1 MSDRE
6 SSGERKALPVKQATT
21 IEPIHELLA
30 RRWSPRAI
38 DEKRPVTSE
47 ELVALLE
54 AARWAP
60 SCFGE
65 EPWRYVVCDRFT
77 DQSAW
82 DDAFACLAE
91 GNQSWA
97 KRAPALLLS
106 VAVRRFSHNG
116 RENRW
121 AAHDTGAA
129 SENLCLEGTALG
141 LVVHQMGG
149 FDADEARKRFSLP
162 EEAMPMAM
170 IAVGHPGD
178 PDLLDDKRRERELS
192 PRKRKPFAQLIFA
205 GRWEHPF
212 EPGDDGS

>member
-1 MSDRE
+1 MTDRE
-6 SSGERKALPVKQATT
+6 GNTETRQLPVKRPVTM
-21 IEPIHELLA
+21 EPIHDLLA
-30 RRWSPRAI
+30 RRWSPRAL
-38 DEKRPVTSE
+38 DEERQVSRA

-77 DQSAW
+77 DRPAW
-82 DDAFACLAE
+82 DDAFACLVE

-97 KRAPALLLS
+97 KRAPVLILS
-106 VAVRRFSHNG
+106 VAVRRFSHND

-121 AAHDTGAA
+121 AGHDTGAA
-129 SENLCLEGTALG
+129 SENLCLQGTALG

-149 FDADEARKRFSLP
+149 FDADEARQRFALP

-178 PDLLDDKRRERELS
+178 PEQLDEKRLQRELAA
-192 PRKRKPFAQLIFA
+192 RERKPFAERIFA
-205 GRWEHPF
+205 GRWERAY
-212 EPGDDGS
+212 EPGQGGS